1 MLSEVEVNIEP
12 SHGQLTTMKK
22 RYLFPIL
29 LLAILI
35 FLPKYITK
43 IVTNPIPSTTKTTV
57 KIPVNK
63 NRLYKDVETLTS
75 ILPARNYLNMESL
88 NQSADYIFKELEKAG
103 CRMER
108 QKYEVDGRTYQN
120 IIGSIGP
127 ASDSRL
133 IVGAHYDVCG
143 DQAGAD
149 DNASAVAGLLE
160 IARLINEMKPEL
172 KQRIDFV
179 AYTLEEPPF
188 FGSKYMG
195 SAVHAESLFDNNVD
209 VKGMICLEMIG
220 YFSEEKDSQKYPI
233 GFMKKWYPN
242 KGNFIAVIGKLGQSK
257 PVKTVKKLMRQAAN
271 IDVYSINAPTALQ
284 GIDFSDHRNY
294 WNYGY
299 DAVMINNTA
308 FYRNQNYHKTSDTI
322 ETLDFEKMSEVV
334 RGAYWVVVNY

>member
-1 MLSEVEVNIEP
+1 
-12 SHGQLTTMKK
+12 MKK
-22 RYLFPIL
+22 RYLLPIL
-29 LLAILI
+29 LLAIVI
-35 FLPKYITK
+35 FLPKYVTK

-75 ILPARNYLNMESL
+75 ILPARNYQNIESL

-103 CRMER
+103 CRVKR

-127 ASDSRL
+127 ASGSRL

-160 IARLINEMKPEL
+160 IARLINELKPEL
-172 KQRIDFV
+172 KQRIDFI

-195 SAVHAESLFDNNVD
+195 SAVHAESLFVNNVD